1 MKERQ
6 LNELLI
12 RAAALF
18 VLLTAAWKCTA
29 QDQFRIQTAAGLVVF
44 CQSGDPDEIC
54 FSFGVQS
61 GELKAEHLGK
71 TAQTLPGRVAAA
83 ARMANDAGVK
93 YPVFCRENAVNDSP
107 AIQEYYRK
115 CRDLRAQFLGVMPER
130 VFLEIQHLTQR
141 FEQ

>member
-18 VLLTAAWKCTA
+18 VLMVAAWKCTA
-29 QDQFRIQTAAGLVVF
+29 QDFRINTAAGLVTF
-44 CQSGDPDEIC
+44 AQSDAPDEIC
-54 FSFGVQS
+54 FSFGVEA

-71 TAQTLPGRVAAA
+71 TAKTLPARVAAA
-83 ARMANDAGVK
+83 ARMANDAGVR
-93 YPVFCRENAVNDSP
+93 YPDFCRENAVNDSP

-115 CRDLRAQFLGVMPER
+115 CRELRRQFLAVMPER
-130 VFLEIQHLTQR
+130 VFIELQHITQR
-141 FEQ
+141 IEQ